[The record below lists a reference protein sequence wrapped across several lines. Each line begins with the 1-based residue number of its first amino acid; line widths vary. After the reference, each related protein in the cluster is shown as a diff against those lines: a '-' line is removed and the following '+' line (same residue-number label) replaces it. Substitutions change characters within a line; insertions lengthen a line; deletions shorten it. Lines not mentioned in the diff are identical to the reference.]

1 MRIYVD
7 KRKLR
12 HDLVWLFINILII
25 VIIIFTLT
33 YDYRQYFGDLAKVS
47 LFVLGIVT
55 GFLLFGFVRGTFRI
69 SAGNGK
75 DD

>member
-7 KRKLR
+7 KGKLR
-12 HDLVWLFINILII
+12 RDLVWVFINILII

-33 YDYRQYFGDLAKVS
+33 YDYKQYFGDLAKIK

-55 GFLLFGFVRGTFRI
+55 GFLLSGFVRGTIRF

>member
-7 KRKLR
+7 KGKLR
-12 HDLVWLFINILII
+12 RDLLWLFINILII

-33 YDYRQYFGDLAKVS
+33 YDYKQYFGDLAKIK

-55 GFLLFGFVRGTFRI
+55 GFLSSGFVRGTFRI

>member
-12 HDLVWLFINILII
+12 RDLAWLFINILVI
-25 VIIIFTLT
+25 VIIIFAFSH
-33 YDYRQYFGDLAKVS
+33 DYNEYFGDPIKIK
-47 LFVLGIVT
+47 LFVGGIVT
-55 GFLLFGFVRGTFRI
+55 GFLLFGFVRGTIRF

>member
-12 HDLVWLFINILII
+12 RDLLWLFINVLII
-25 VIIIFTLT
+25 VIIIFTLA
-33 YDYRQYFGDLAKVS
+33 YDYKEYFGDFAKIK

-55 GFLLFGFVRGTFRI
+55 GFVLAAFVRGTFRF
-69 SAGNGK
+69 SAGNEK

>member
-7 KRKLR
+7 KGKLQR
-12 HDLVWLFINILII
+12 DLVWLFINILII
-25 VIIIFTLT
+25 VIIIFTLS
-33 YDYRQYFGDLAKVS
+33 YDYREYFGDFAKIK

-55 GFLLFGFVRGTFRI
+55 GFLLSGFVRGTFRI
-69 SAGNGK
+69 SAGKGK